1 MRVKEESGRAS
12 LRLNIWKKK
21 MASGPITAWQ
31 MRREKV
37 EVVADFLFLDSKITA
52 DGDRSHEIWRRLLLG
67 RQAMT
72 NLDTVLKSRDITLLT
87 KVCRVKA
94 MVFPVVTYS
103 YESLA
108 VKKAE
113 HQRTD
118 AFKLCCWRR
127 LLKIPWAARISN
139 QSVSREINTKYSL
152 EWLIL
157 KLKLQ
162 YFNHLI

>member
-1 MRVKEESGRAS
+1 
-12 LRLNIWKKK
+12 
-21 MASGPITAWQ
+21 MAYGPITAWQ
-31 MRREKV
+31 MEREKV

-52 DGDRSHEIWRRLLLG
+52 DGDCSHEIWRRLLLG
-67 RQAMT
+67 SKAMT

-113 HQRTD
+113 HQRID
-118 AFKLCCWRR
+118 AFKLYCWRR
-127 LLKIPWAARISN
+127 LLKVPWAARISN
-139 QSVSREINTKYSL
+139 QSVSWEINTKYSL
-152 EWLIL
+152 EGLIL

-162 YFNHLI
+162 YFNHLIWTGNLLEKSLMLGKI